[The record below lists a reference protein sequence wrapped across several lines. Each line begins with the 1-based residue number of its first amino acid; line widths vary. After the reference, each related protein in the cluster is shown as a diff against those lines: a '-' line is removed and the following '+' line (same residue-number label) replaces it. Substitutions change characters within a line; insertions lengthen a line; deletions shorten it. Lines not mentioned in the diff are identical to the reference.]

1 MRARH
6 GPQKCPAAPQ
16 VDVEEVLMVRQAL
29 LHAGSDVWQPLQF
42 KGYEDDE
49 EVNEALI
56 EMLGA
61 NRQKRQVRVAAMT
74 RWSNVY
80 DAFTLH
86 SWINVCCTTSWT
98 GVDALNGLMRLTWH
112 PIFTLP
118 EQGFDYQ
125 LSPQYSDSGG
135 AATAADFSISL
146 FSNGWSSAQ
155 QHVEFSAPSHTA
167 ALRQPALSGLL
178 SRAASVTRVSQT
190 RDGSP
195 SARPAVQRLGT
206 RRLSAL
212 NGSASSPQVEALR
225 RPSFVHCL
233 QLSSPSMRLKPPD
246 VAGSQT
252 LRLSR
257 ALSARFA
264 SAEARVSVAVQ
275 TEPDKQQKKRGWFS
289 GNLMVRAHLQ

>member
-6 GPQKCPAAPQ
+6 GPRKCPAVPQ
-16 VDVEEVLMVRQAL
+16 IDVEEVLMVRQAL

-42 KGYEDDE
+42 KGYEDE

-56 EMLGA
+56 EVLGA
-61 NRQKRQVRVAAMT
+61 NRQKRQVRMAGMT
-74 RWSNVY
+74 HWSNVY
-80 DAFTLH
+80 EAFTLH
-86 SWINVCCTTSWT
+86 SWINVCFTTSWT

-125 LSPQYSDSGG
+125 LLPQYSDRGG
-135 AATAADFSISL
+135 AATAADFSISI

-167 ALRQPALSGLL
+167 ALKQPALSGLL
-178 SRAASVTRVSQT
+178 SRAASVTRVLQT
-190 RDGSP
+190 KDGSP

-212 NGSASSPQVEALR
+212 NGLR
-225 RPSFVHCL
+225 RPSLVHCL
-233 QLSSPSMRLKPPD
+233 QLSTPSLRLKPPD

-264 SAEARVSVAVQ
+264 SAEARVSVMVQ
-275 TEPDKQQKKRGWFS
+275 PDKQQRSATGS
-289 GNLMVRAHLQ
+289 QAT